1 MKSDEEN
8 AIDEGKETD
17 EGRVFSFVVPPNAG
31 RVRLDRFLGERLRD
45 QDVSREKVKRAI
57 KEQDCFLDGDVCT
70 DVSARVGAGQQI
82 TLRLR
87 TEPTSVQ
94 AEEGDLDIVYQDDWI
109 VVLNKPAGMTVHPAP
124 SCPEG
129 TLVHRLVAHFPTLRA
144 QEGFRPGIVHR
155 LDKDTS
161 GLICVALT
169 EEARLRL
176 SEAFAAR
183 EVHKEYLALVHG
195 VPAPVGM
202 VDAPL
207 GRHPTV
213 KVKVAV
219 VKNGKPALTDWRVLH
234 AGAEYALLAVRI
246 HTGRT
251 HQIRVHMAHSGY
263 PIWGDAVYGYGDA
276 EDRAVRSRSGCA
288 GSRAV
293 RRGDPAHRQM
303 LHAWKLSFTHPFTGQ
318 ELTFFCPPPEDFVHT
333 ALCLEKRMRRVVVT
347 GVAGCGKSAFVRNL
361 NTRGVPTWSAD
372 AAVIRL
378 YEPGQEAWSALRH
391 RYGDR
396 FVPDATAPVDRKA
409 LAAALVPQ
417 RGASILRNADGT
429 EATPI
434 DVRELEALLHPLA
447 LHDLEQFWQRCEE
460 EGRAFAVAEIPLW
473 FESGWCRASLD
484 AGSTASASEET
495 LVVGVFCEETER
507 RRRLLEVRGWSA
519 AFMAYMDSLQWAQ
532 DRKMAACHEVVS
544 NSGTLEDL
552 EEKSDAFVA
561 HLEELAA
568 SDKAAFLQ
576 LWHERAGRDAAE
588 SAHA

>member
-1 MKSDEEN
+1 MNMGEEKD
-8 AIDEGKETD
+8 AD
-17 EGRVFSFVVPPNAG
+17 EGRVFSFVVPANAG
-31 RVRLDRFLGERLRD
+31 RVRLDRFLGETLRD

-57 KEQDCFLDGDVCT
+57 KEQGCSLDGEVCT
-70 DVSARVGAGQQI
+70 DVSARIGTGQRI
-82 TLRLR
+82 ELRLR

-183 EVHKEYLALVHG
+183 EVYKDYLALVHG
-195 VPAPVGM
+195 VPAPTGTVE
-202 VDAPL
+202 APL

-219 VKNGKPALTDWRVLH
+219 VNTGKPALSDWRVLH
-234 AGAEYALLAVRI
+234 VGPEYALVAVRI

-251 HQIRVHMAHSGY
+251 HQIRVHMAYIGH
-263 PIWGDAVYGYGDA
+263 PLWGDAVYGSGDA
-276 EDRAVRSRSGCA
+276 GDRVARSRSDHER
-288 GSRAV
+288 SRAV

-318 ELTFFCPPPEDFVHT
+318 ELNFLCPPPEDFVHT

-347 GVAGCGKSAFVRNL
+347 GVAGCGKSAFVKSL
-361 NTRGVPTWSAD
+361 NARGVPTWSAD

-378 YEPGQEAWSALRH
+378 YEPGQEAWSALRQ

-417 RGASILRNADGT
+417 EGASQIRNADGT
-429 EATPI
+429 EATPL

-447 LHDLEQFWQRCEE
+447 LHDLEQFWQNCEK

-473 FESGWCRASLD
+473 FESGWCRERLSGTEANVP
-484 AGSTASASEET
+484 EEPP

-507 RRRLLEVRGWSA
+507 RRRLLEVRGWSQ
-519 AFMAYMDSLQWAQ
+519 AFMAHMDALQWRQ
-532 DRKMAACHEVVS
+532 DRKMAACQEVIS
-544 NSGTLEDL
+544 NSGTLEEL
-552 EEKSDAFVA
+552 EEKSAVFVT
-561 HLEELAA
+561 HLEALATTDRT
-568 SDKAAFLQ
+568 SFLQ
-576 LWHERAGRDAAE
+576 MWRERIELDSEGATPDKLITT
-588 SAHA
+588 